1 MYAETDPRVIHVLD
15 VARGSSSRVV
25 RLRAVC
31 MMANLDFEQ
40 RADWLSA
47 ACSDSDLSVRQAAM
61 AVTSWTLVVAPPEPE
76 ASVSAARVG
85 EAPVGDSWA
94 AGSDPGYVPN
104 EAQVALTLLTEQAPV
119 EATGDP
125 RMITLRLHSTGD
137 RERDAR
143 RMRRVHGLLTSYPG
157 RDRFVF
163 HVYEASRRYH
173 LEFPNSTT
181 GYCADLRRE
190 LQTLLG

>member
-1 MYAETDPRVIHVLD
+1 MDELPLAGEVWSP
-15 VARGSSSRVV
+15 
-25 RLRAVC
+25 
-31 MMANLDFEQ
+31 EQ
-40 RADWLSA
+40 AIEVWSEPE
-47 ACSDSDLSVRQAAM
+47 
-61 AVTSWTLVVAPPEPE
+61 TLVVAPPEPE

-85 EAPVGDSWA
+85 EWPA
-94 AGSDPGYVPN
+94 ASDPGYVPN

-190 LQTLLG
+190 LQTLLGEGSVQVERLRIQ